1 MFDISMGEMLIVGVV
16 ALLVIGPKELPGV
29 IRSVGRSVA
38 KLRTMAGDFRSQF
51 DEAMRE
57 AELHEVKQ
65 AVDDVKST
73 AAGFTTSTFD
83 PIRNQIQDAVDGV
96 KSSVSDATAVAPVS
110 ETIAAVDADA
120 RAMEAEA
127 LAPEPAPEIVPS
139 ADDGAEEPKPKAKR
153 PRVKAKSAE

>member
-38 KLRTMAGDFRSQF
+38 KLRTMAGDFRAQF

-73 AAGFTTSTFD
+73 ASGLSTSTFD
-83 PIRNQIQDAVDGV
+83 PIRNQIQEAVDGV
-96 KSSVSDATAVAPVS
+96 KSSVNDASGMTTVN
-110 ETIAAVDADA
+110 ETIASIDADA

-127 LAPEPAPEIVPS
+127 LAPEPPVAIEPAVV
-139 ADDGAEEPKPKAKR
+139 EEPAPKPKRSRA
-153 PRVKAKSAE
+153 KAKTDE